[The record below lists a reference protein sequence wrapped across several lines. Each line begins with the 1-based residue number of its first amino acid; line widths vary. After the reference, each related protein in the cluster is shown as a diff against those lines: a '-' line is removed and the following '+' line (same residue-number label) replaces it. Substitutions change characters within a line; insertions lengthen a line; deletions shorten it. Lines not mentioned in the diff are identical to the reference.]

1 MKYVYVCPKCKTVD
15 TVESDLPDQTVSCT
29 ACDVQ
34 AIYIKCTKEEWDQ
47 KTSLEKIDHKEAVIK
62 QRMEELT
69 SPNYIMLEK
78 IGKIESHLS
87 VIKGILI
94 FFTVSFILGGLIIML
109 INFL

>member
-1 MKYVYVCPKCKTVD
+1 LKYLYVCPKCKTVD
-15 TVESDLPDQTVSCT
+15 AMESDLPNPTVSCT

-34 AIYIKCTKEEWDQ
+34 AIYLQCTKEEWDQ
-47 KTSLEKIDHKEAVIK
+47 KTSSEKIEHKEAVIK

-69 SPNYIMLEK
+69 SPNYVMLER

-109 INFL
+109 INLL